1 MQVATNLKMFVGIQ
15 AEKNKRNSNI
25 PNCSRSVVVL
35 FTSANRTL
43 KALESARS
51 LAHTLCLPIVVLAT
65 PVVPY
70 PLQLEEP
77 QVPFNFKIRNF
88 TETAKQYPEDIS
100 VVAYHCRDRMQALKQ
115 VLPPDSPILV
125 GIRKRW
131 WPSCDERLARTL
143 GRAGYSVTVVETE

>member
-1 MQVATNLKMFVGIQ
+1 MQVATDLKLFVGIKT
-15 AEKNKRNSNI
+15 EKNNRNSNI
-25 PNCSRSVVVL
+25 PNCSRAVFVL
-35 FTSANRTL
+35 FTSANRTM

-51 LAHTLCLPIVVLAT
+51 LANTLCLSIVVLAT

-88 TETAKQYPEDIS
+88 AETAKQYPENIS
-100 VVAYHCRDRMQALKQ
+100 VVACHCRDRMQALKQ
-115 VLPPDSPILV
+115 ILPPDSHVLV

-131 WPSCDERLARTL
+131 WPTSDERLARDL
-143 GRAGYSVTVVETE
+143 GRAGYLVTVVETE